1 MKERKPHDCQACWE
15 EGAVQCGKGLNG
27 EATDIHRGTMSL
39 KRDMNWQALA
49 AGLELWGGHWNAIE
63 AGVKVMESQ
72 ACDNRPPLTVL
83 TCVFVFWIVCLNDTI
98 FLCPFQSMKILEKK
112 LFKLQGWSMTWD
124 LAHGILFCLCAFAQV
139 YSSECCRGC
148 ADAPAW
154 QWAETL
160 PLRAVQSRDVSRV

>member
-124 LAHGILFCLCAFAQV
+124 LAHGILFCLHSVLVWVLQRVCWCTCLTV
-139 YSSECCRGC
+139 GRK
-148 ADAPAW
+148 
-154 QWAETL
+154 TL